1 MLKKTIERAECTVD
15 FDWYLEGSVLRG
27 TVDAGATE
35 CRTRFLIDSPETDE
49 DILKIIRL
57 AKKGC
62 FAEQMVQT
70 AVPLVSSYI
79 INGKESQVAL
89 EDDGASA

>member
-1 MLKKTIERAECTVD
+1 MLKKIIDRAECNVE
-15 FDWYLEGSVLRG
+15 FDWYLEGSALRG

-35 CRTRFLIDSPETDE
+35 CRTEFTIDSPESEE
-49 DILKIIRL
+49 DILKVIRL

-70 AVPLVSSYI
+70 AVPLITTYV
-79 INGKESQVAL
+79 INGQEREVTLESDHQT
-89 EDDGASA
+89 